1 MLQTVLE
8 IGMGI
13 VVLVWVIIVIGFGI
27 HERLVRRNGEKDVH
41 CLKQGEDENGD
52 QNKIA

>member
-1 MLQTVLE
+1 MSQTTLE

-27 HERLVRRNGEKDVH
+27 HERLIRKNGKDD
-41 CLKQGEDENGD
+41 LERLRPAEDDNGD
-52 QNKIA
+52 ENKIA